1 MTVESTGIGI
11 PKIGWWILMNSLIDQ
26 WYPAPGG
33 WFSNGP
39 LSITESLSC
48 SNYSMEWRSVIIG
61 LALVCSKASPFG
73 WNHDLT
79 TKKWQ
84 LKFSKT
90 VKYVG
95 ITYITYI
102 TLHYITYHTI
112 PYQSFPQLRIRPS
125 SNSGR
130 SLGTHRKV
138 SDTNPPACT
147 PQRRLKRSKSPRA
160 RFVEMAWQTQL
171 PGDFRLCKSSWSANC
186 SANRS
191 RKCCIQGNWVQWFK
205 LDCLFKH
212 ECQFVMFAKKCFAF
226 GFFGGSYS
234 MVANM
239 LCLPSWPFWNHVCLS
254 NINTDKINKFIALQ
268 K

>member
-1 MTVESTGIGI
+1 MVSRTGWMIFEWPFVNHWITQLFKLLDGMTKCHHRVGVGLF
-11 PKIGWWILMNSLIDQ
+11 K
-26 WYPAPGG
+26 
-33 WFSNGP
+33 
-39 LSITESLSC
+39 SITFWLEPRLD
-48 SNYSMEWRSVIIG
+48 NQEM
-61 LALVCSKASPFG
+61 A
-73 WNHDLT
+73 
-79 TKKWQ
+79 
-84 LKFSKT
+84 
-90 VKYVG
+90 VKIFQNG
-95 ITYITYI
+95 EIRWHNIHNIHNIHYI
-102 TLHYITYHTI
+102 TLHYITYHTIPYHTI

-147 PQRRLKRSKSPRA
+147 PHRRLKRSKSPRA
-160 RFVEMAWQTQL
+160 RFVETAWQPQL
-171 PGDFRLCKSSWSANC
+171 PGPDVRLCKSSWSANC

-191 RKCCIQGNWVQWFK
+191 
-205 LDCLFKH
+205 
-212 ECQFVMFAKKCFAF
+212 KKCFAF

-239 LCLPSWPFWNHVCLS
+239 LCLPSWPFWNHVICLS